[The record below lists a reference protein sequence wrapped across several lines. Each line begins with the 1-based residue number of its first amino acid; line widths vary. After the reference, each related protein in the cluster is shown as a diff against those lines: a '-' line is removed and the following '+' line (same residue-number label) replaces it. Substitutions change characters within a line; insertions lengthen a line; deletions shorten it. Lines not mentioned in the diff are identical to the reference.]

1 MCLVS
6 ENSIETQASFRVL
19 EIQSLCCD
27 AHALQI
33 RSACAQTNGLPK
45 YDKVTRCQV
54 WGFALD
60 IGVSAKKR
68 QTVEESCCVCE
79 MTGQMW
85 HLKG

>member
-19 EIQSLCCD
+19 EIQSLCGD

-33 RSACAQTNGLPK
+33 HVPRAPKQTGCQSM
-45 YDKVTRCQV
+45 TRCQV